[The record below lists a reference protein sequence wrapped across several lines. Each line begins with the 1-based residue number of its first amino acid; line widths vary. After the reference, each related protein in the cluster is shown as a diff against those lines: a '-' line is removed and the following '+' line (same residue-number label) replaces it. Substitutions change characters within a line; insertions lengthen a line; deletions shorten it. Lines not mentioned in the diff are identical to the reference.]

1 MAPARQEPT
10 IARWCLTSAWLRGGS
25 RSSLEA
31 ARGPSGLRH
40 APGTC
45 SERPCRWPEAGPRSA
60 GSADTSRD
68 GVGST
73 YKGRECGLRDVLCLL
88 GIEAR
93 TACRSEDLGE
103 VDLDDGLDGGAITL
117 PDLS

>member
-45 SERPCRWPEAGPRSA
+45 SERLCRLPEFAQCNA

-73 YKGRECGLRDVLCLL
+73 YKGRERGQRDVLCLL